1 MVFFNSLLEYNCF
14 TMLSVSAMFFFNSL
28 LEYNCF
34 TMLSV
39 SAVHHESAT
48 LHTYIPALMNLPST
62 PPLHPSRMSQSTEL
76 STLTEEWIKMMW
88 YIHAM
93 EYYSAKKRST
103 TGSSVAMQMSLTP
116 LIEWSE
122 SEKKAIHCSYSVT
135 QSCPTLFA
143 TPWTTA
149 RQA

>member
-1 MVFFNSLLEYNCF
+1 
-14 TMLSVSAMFFFNSL
+14 MFFFNSL

-48 LHTYIPALMNLPST
+48 LQTCIPALVNLPSA
-62 PPLHPSRMSQSTEL
+62 PQLHPSRMSQSAEL
-76 STLTEEWIKMMW
+76 STLTEQWIKMMW
-88 YIHAM
+88 SIHAM
-93 EYYSAKKRST
+93 EYYSAKKRSAV
-103 TGSSVAMQMSLTP
+103 GSSVAMQMSLTP
-116 LIEWSE
+116 VTESGE
-122 SEKKAIHCSYSVT
+122 SEKKATHCSYSVT
-135 QSCPTLFA
+135 QSRPTLFA